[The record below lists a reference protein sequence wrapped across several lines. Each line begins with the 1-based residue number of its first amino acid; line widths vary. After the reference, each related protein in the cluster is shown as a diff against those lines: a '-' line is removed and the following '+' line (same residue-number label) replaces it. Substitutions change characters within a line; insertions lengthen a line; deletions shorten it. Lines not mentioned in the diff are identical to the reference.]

1 MMSAVRQMHAN
12 SNGSLQARRLADPR
26 LLVLGALL
34 VVVLIISS
42 TRPWF
47 PLLCLVAC
55 LAVAWGAGIRLR
67 LMLARLL
74 NPALLALLLVFFKA
88 VIGSGWQPSVIGL
101 QEGVLL
107 ASRVLA
113 AASVMVLLG
122 TLVSVTEILGALAWL
137 RVPRTL
143 VEIALLAWRYL
154 FVLLDDA
161 SVVYS
166 AQKNRLGYCGLRRGL
181 RSFGSLAGLLT
192 VKAFDTSRTIT
203 IAMAQRGYDGN
214 LPLALPTRLSTL
226 QSALLGLFAGMALL
240 TWYAQN
246 HGL

>member
-1 MMSAVRQMHAN
+1 MMSAVRQMH
-12 SNGSLQARRLADPR
+12 GSGPPRAGRLADPR

-34 VVVLIISS
+34 LVVLIISS
-42 TRPWF
+42 VRPWF

-67 LMLARLL
+67 LVLARLL
-74 NPALLALLLVFFKA
+74 NPALLALLLVFFKG
-88 VIGSGWQPSVIGL
+88 VIGSGWQPSVTGL
-101 QEGVLL
+101 QEGALL

-122 TLVSVTEILGALAWL
+122 LLVTVTEILGALAWL
-137 RVPRTL
+137 RLPRTL
-143 VEIALLAWRYL
+143 VELALLAWRYL

-203 IAMAQRGYDGN
+203 TAMAQRGYDGN
-214 LPLALPTRLSTL
+214 LPLALPTRLSAL
-226 QSALLGLFAGMALL
+226 QSALLGLFAGMALV